1 MRHPAQGWLAQAGR
15 FVKASRI
22 RSPSWLGA
30 RPHLTLSRQHVLH
43 DHAEPL
49 FGLLLGVEWWAG
61 NGDLDR
67 PPIP

>member
-15 FVKASRI
+15 FVKTSRI

-49 FGLLLGVEWWAG
+49 FGLLLGASG
-61 NGDLDR
+61 GQAKATSTD